1 MICRQTG
8 KRKKGVFVPA
18 IAIAL
23 ALPVLFAPSAARAQC
38 ENSFTATSTFN
49 QMAQDIADD
58 LNDFI
63 EQEENFIEDKI
74 TNTAKNEVITR
85 LEEFDQNIREGLSV
99 WWREHFEPALKEMTT
114 QLHASQI
121 DQSRAYGSM
130 MDAQNQNEYMQDLQ
144 KREVEAVRRY
154 QPNEMSCQLDSVA
167 LGDISSGSSSG
178 GVGKAARMARAS
190 ARALANQSQPERQN
204 AQGTA
209 AGISTSAE
217 QNERWEEYIARFCD
231 PDKGGQG
238 CDGAPGDLA
247 GRHVD
252 LPALLWGD
260 RQTIDATSADN
271 QFVVDSVLKYMLAP
285 KSLPPVPEQVV
296 QSPVGQQTLLRRRTL
311 TARQN
316 TIYNSVALM
325 IGQRLSGS
333 NVNTQE
339 MRTASGLPAAD
350 ASTDASYAEIVH
362 AVSKDRFHNP
372 QYIVRLIES
381 PEQVIREQGTV
392 NAVRLQQMNEL
403 YKRMEEMVFM
413 EVAAHASAMDINIPK
428 PDAKVRPTNQ

>member
-8 KRKKGVFVPA
+8 KRKTGVFVPA
-18 IAIAL
+18 IALAL

>member
-18 IAIAL
+18 IALAL
-23 ALPVLFAPSAARAQC
+23 VLPVLFAPSAARAQC

>member
-8 KRKKGVFVPA
+8 KHKTGVFVPA
-18 IAIAL
+18 IALAL

>member
-1 MICRQTG
+1 MICRQTN
-8 KRKKGVFVPA
+8 KRKTGVFVPA
-18 IAIAL
+18 IALAL
-23 ALPVLFAPSAARAQC
+23 AFPVLFAPSAARAQC

-154 QPNEMSCQLDSVA
+154 QPNEMSCQLDSIA

-190 ARALANQSQPERQN
+190 ARALAKQSQPRRQN
-204 AQGTA
+204 AQGTP
-209 AGISTSAE
+209 AGRSTAAE

-252 LPALLWGD
+252 LPSLLWGD
-260 RQTIDATSADN
+260 RQTIDATSPDN
-271 QFVVDSVLKYMLAP
+271 QLVVDSVLKYMLAP
-285 KSLPPVPEQVV
+285 KSLPPVPENVV
-296 QSPVGQQTLLRRRTL
+296 QAPAGQQMLLRRRTL

-339 MRTASGLPAAD
+339 VRTASGLPAAD

-413 EVAAHASAMDINIPK
+413 EVSAHASAMDMDIPK
-428 PDAKVRPTNQ
+428 PQAKHRPTNQ